1 MFPVVVRLFVVRAG
15 ISATCGVDFS
25 SGAPHLSGWSAR
37 GGDPISDGFSS
48 ANTHLVCFLVREHRE
63 LLERAGQRGA
73 SRARVR
79 FVRNV
84 HGGARHLLLGT
95 LTGSLWRAVRRSR
108 RGDGVRG
115 GGWLGRSAR
124 RGGGGRECQT
134 AARSRVFAVPR
145 RARPSSNPDVLAA
158 RRVRKRSRFG
168 WMAFA
173 GDALP
178 ANASWPRV
186 DARSASIARLTRA
199 CECRSGPRR
208 RTGVATERRRPGPG
222 LGENDARRVLCGKHT
237 GGGATVADVTR
248 VPVVFAVRVI
258 EDYELCRVSRVSRR
272 RTVFLSRDSRATAS
286 VGLESR
292 SVKRESGRGR

>member
-37 GGDPISDGFSS
+37 VWDPIPDGFSS

-79 FVRNV
+79 LVRNV
-84 HGGARHLLLGT
+84 HGGARHGVCSSGT
-95 LTGSLWRAVRRSR
+95 DWFSVAGGASVTTA
-108 RGDGVRG
+108 VRG

-173 GDALP
+173 GDAPP
-178 ANASWPRV
+178 ATASCGRV

>member
-1 MFPVVVRLFVVRAG
+1 M
-15 ISATCGVDFS
+15 
-25 SGAPHLSGWSAR
+25 
-37 GGDPISDGFSS
+37 
-48 ANTHLVCFLVREHRE
+48 
-63 LLERAGQRGA
+63 
-73 SRARVR
+73 
-79 FVRNV
+79 
-84 HGGARHLLLGT
+84 
-95 LTGSLWRAVRRSR
+95 
-108 RGDGVRG
+108 RG

-124 RGGGGRECQT
+124 RGGGGRERQT
-134 AARSRVFAVPR
+134 AARSRAFAVPR

-208 RTGVATERRRPGPG
+208 RTGVAMERRRPGPG
-222 LGENDARRVLCGKHT
+222 LGRTTRVACCAGNTQAGARRGGKKR
-237 GGGATVADVTR
+237 AAKEMVADVTR

-258 EDYELCRVSRVSRR
+258 EDYEPCRVSRVSRR
-272 RTVFLSRDSRATAS
+272 RVFFLSRDSRATAS

-292 SVKRESGRGR
+292 SVERESGRGR

>member
-37 GGDPISDGFSS
+37 GGDPIPDGFSS

-79 FVRNV
+79 LVRNV
-84 HGGARHLLLGT
+84 HGGARHGVCSSGT
-95 LTGSLWRAVRRSR
+95 DWFSVAGGASVTTA
-108 RGDGVRG
+108 VRG

>member
-79 FVRNV
+79 LVRNV
-84 HGGARHLLLGT
+84 HGGARQGVCSSGT
-95 LTGSLWRAVRRSR
+95 DWFSVAGGASVTTA
-108 RGDGVRG
+108 VRG

-124 RGGGGRECQT
+124 RGGGGRERQT
-134 AARSRVFAVPR
+134 AARSRAFAVPR